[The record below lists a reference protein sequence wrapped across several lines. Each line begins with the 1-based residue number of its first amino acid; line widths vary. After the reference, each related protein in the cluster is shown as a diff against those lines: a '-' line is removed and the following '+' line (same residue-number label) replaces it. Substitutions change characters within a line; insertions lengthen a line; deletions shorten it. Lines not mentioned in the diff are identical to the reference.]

1 MVFNSPRLCH
11 FLKNFHFPTCGSILL
26 TLLYC
31 MMQYRQASEVAMQIR
46 IVAGSNAAL
55 YKQIADQISR
65 SIAAGE
71 LQVGQMLPSV
81 RQLARELVIN
91 PNTVAKAYADLVQ
104 AGIVETQAAKG
115 FFVSKRRQV
124 YTKTERLRRLDESIQ
139 SLINQSLTLGFSAD
153 EVLDRVRELFGKVLR
168 SLPDSSS

>member
-1 MVFNSPRLCH
+1 
-11 FLKNFHFPTCGSILL
+11 
-26 TLLYC
+26 

>member
-1 MVFNSPRLCH
+1 
-11 FLKNFHFPTCGSILL
+11 
-26 TLLYC
+26 
-31 MMQYRQASEVAMQIR
+31 MQIR
-46 IVAGSNAAL
+46 IVAGSNAAI

-71 LQVGQMLPSV
+71 LEVGQILPSV

-104 AGIVETQAAKG
+104 SGIVETQAAKG
-115 FFVSKRRQV
+115 FYVAKRRQV

-153 EVLDRVRELFGKVLR
+153 DVLERVRHLFGKVLH
-168 SLPDSSS
+168 SLPDSSN